1 MNLVYRRMV
10 LVDRVR
16 VSLVQLTCE
25 PLDPRAN
32 AARMAEHVLTE
43 AREHEADLVVFPE
56 LATTGYVR
64 SARDDAFAEQLYA
77 SSEPVPGPSTELLA
91 EVARETGTHVVVGV
105 SQRHARIPEVLLNAA
120 VLIDPDG
127 EIAGVQ
133 HKVHACRDEK
143 EYYVPGDR
151 VEAFSTAL
159 GTIGLQLC
167 YDVRFPEL
175 ARVQALA
182 GAELIVS
189 LWASAVQP
197 GRVPTDSII
206 ARCATRAMENALF
219 FVGCNRTGVD
229 HEQVFYGRSA
239 IAGPDGGT
247 LAASSTD
254 REEAVR
260 ATLAGADLRAQR
272 RYLTIFRDRR
282 PELYG
287 PLTEPLSDA
296 AEATGQRTSTVS
308 S

>member
-1 MNLVYRRMV
+1 MV

-25 PLDPRAN
+25 PLDPRSN
-32 AARMAEHVLTE
+32 AERMAEHVLAE
-43 AREHEADLVVFPE
+43 AREHDADLVVFPE

-64 SARDDAFAEQLYA
+64 SARDDEYAERLYA
-77 SSEPVPGPSTELLA
+77 CSEQVPGPTTELLA
-91 EVARETGTHVVVGV
+91 DVARQAGTHVVVGV

-143 EYYVPGDR
+143 EYYAPGDR
-151 VEAFSTAL
+151 VEVFATAL

-229 HEQVFYGRSA
+229 HGQVFYGRSA
-239 IAGPDGGT
+239 IAGPDGST
-247 LAASSTD
+247 LAVSESD

-260 ATLAGADLRAQR
+260 ATLVGADLRTQR

-287 PLTEPLSDA
+287 ALVEPLSGV
-296 AEATGQRTSTVS
+296 AEAAGQRAPAASR
-308 S
+308 

>member
-1 MNLVYRRMV
+1 MIVK
-10 LVDRVR
+10 DRVA
-16 VSLVQLTCE
+16 VSLIQLASE
-25 PLDPRAN
+25 PLAPAAN
-32 AARMAEHVLTE
+32 AERMATHVLAE
-43 AREHEADLVVFPE
+43 AREHGAELVVFPE
-56 LATTGYVR
+56 LATTGYVT

-77 SSEPVPGPSTELLA
+77 ASEPVPGPTTDRLA
-91 EVARETGTHVVVGV
+91 AAAREAGAYVVAGV
-105 SQRHARIPEVLLNAA
+105 SQRHPRIPEVLYNTG
-120 VLIDPDG
+120 VLIDPAG

-143 EYYVPGDR
+143 EYFVSGDR
-151 VEAFSTAL
+151 VDVFETAL
-159 GTIGLQLC
+159 GTLGLQLC

-197 GRVPTDSII
+197 GRVPIDSII

-219 FVGCNRTGVD
+219 FAGCNRTGTD
-229 HEQVFYGRSA
+229 HGQVFYGRSA

-247 LAASSTD
+247 LAASDGD

-260 ATLAGADLRAQR
+260 ATLEGTALRAQR

-282 PELYG
+282 PDLYA
-287 PLTEPLSDA
+287 PIVERLSDA
-296 AEATGQRTSTVS
+296 GVQP
-308 S
+308 